1 MEADGSSLT
10 ALQLPLKLRSF
21 DGIQNVYLII
31 ISSSINILLR
41 LLVKMF
47 QMKFKKYNCYFL
59 VVTHGG
65 NGNFYDVQCYTLYIV
80 SQDVVIF

>member
-1 MEADGSSLT
+1 
-10 ALQLPLKLRSF
+10 
-21 DGIQNVYLII
+21 
-31 ISSSINILLR
+31 
-41 LLVKMF
+41 
-47 QMKFKKYNCYFL
+47 MKFKKYNCYFL